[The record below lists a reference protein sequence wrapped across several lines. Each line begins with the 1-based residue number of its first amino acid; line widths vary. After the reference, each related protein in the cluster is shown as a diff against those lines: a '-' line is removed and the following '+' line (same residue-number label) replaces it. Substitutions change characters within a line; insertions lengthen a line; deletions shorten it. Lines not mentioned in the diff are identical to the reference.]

1 MKPHLRLLAALVP
14 IVLAMPSPVPAGAA
28 GEATAAAPSAPRRPS
43 AIVLVTVDTLRA
55 DAVSFAGYG
64 RPTTPFLDG
73 LAKEGVVFTHAYAPS
88 SWTPP
93 SMASIFTGLAPS
105 SHGVT
110 RGSLLAGEASQHVV
124 LSDSLTTVAESR
136 RARGRT
142 TVGIASNRHLTRALG
157 FAQGFDHFHDPTAF
171 LPAPTL
177 HLRARELLATAFG
190 ADWSKAWRQRAM
202 FLWLHYF
209 DPHDPYLPNDPWL
222 DRHSPQRPDRALGAP
237 ARLVMRELKRRFPR
251 PDPELGALLRPLYDG
266 EVARVDDHLRRL
278 WEELGADDD
287 VLLVVTSDH
296 GEELA
301 ERGGLGHSHGL
312 HDELVRVPLLVRWPR
327 GLPGGRR
334 IETPVPVTDLAA
346 AIAALDG
353 DELAAADRS
362 RALPRLLA
370 DPAAAA
376 GGPVFLELH
385 APKPD
390 LRAVRDGSW
399 KLIAAATGTRAE
411 LYDLATDPGERRDVA
426 AAHPDVVARLRAAL
440 DRWRSALPP
449 PPPIELYTSPDAE
462 LTRQL
467 RSLGYVDD

>member
-1 MKPHLRLLAALVP
+1 VAALVP
-14 IVLAMPSPVPAGAA
+14 LALAFA
-28 GEATAAAPSAPRRPS
+28 AAAPAAEPAPAAPPAPRRPS

-64 RPTTPFLDG
+64 LPTTPFLDG
-73 LAKEGVVFTHAYAPS
+73 LAREGVVFTHAYAPS

-93 SMASIFTGLAPS
+93 SMASIFTGLDPS

-110 RGSLLAGEASQHVV
+110 RGALVAGEASEHVV
-124 LSDSLTTVAESR
+124 LADELTTIAESR

-177 HLRARELLATAFG
+177 MLRTRELFATAFG
-190 ADWSKAWRQRAM
+190 PQWRTAWRRDPT
-202 FLWLHYF
+202 FLWLHFF
-209 DPHDPYLPNDPWL
+209 DPHDPYLPNDAWL
-222 DRHSPQRPDRALGAP
+222 DRHSPRRPDRSLGPP

-251 PDPELGALLRPLYDG
+251 PGPEVGTLLRPLYDG
-266 EVARVDDHLRRL
+266 EVARFDDHLRQL

-301 ERGGLGHSHGL
+301 ERGALGHSHSL
-312 HDELVRVPLLVRWPR
+312 YDELVRVPLLVRWPR

-334 IETPVPVTDLAA
+334 IEAPVSVSDLAA

-353 DELAAADRS
+353 DELTGADRD
-362 RALPRLLA
+362 RALPRWLT

-376 GGPVFLELH
+376 GRPVFLELH

-399 KLIAAATGTRAE
+399 KLIAAAAGTRAE
-411 LYDLATDPGERRDVA
+411 LYDLAADPGERRDLA
-426 AAHPDVVARLRAAL
+426 AAHPDVVARLRAEL
-440 DRWRSALPP
+440 DRWRSSLPA
-449 PPPIELYTSPDAE
+449 PPPIRLYTSPDVE

-467 RSLGYVDD
+467 RSLGYVDE